1 MMPTTLL
8 QIYFRRRVI
17 LTFGIHVAVTHAHL
31 LQYVPA
37 RFGYKSLDSY
47 KNIWLKAI
55 FYDLIWHSVT
65 FSFELLDPK
74 VESFTPL
81 PHRPFTRTCIKI
93 GLV

>member
-1 MMPTTLL
+1 MR
-8 QIYFRRRVI
+8 IYCN
-17 LTFGIHVAVTHAHL
+17 
-31 LQYVPA
+31 VPA

-55 FYDLIWHSVT
+55 FCDLIWHSVT
-65 FSFELLDPK
+65 FSYELLDPK